1 MGFKKMMAIRK
12 MYIYIFFKPDS
23 GEFQTSP
30 FRQSWFKMFYG
41 HDMKKRQKCLKR
53 MFQACQEQ
61 SPLRETIIQ
70 FGLNVADTA
79 RRMKLCK
86 TELSPT
92 IVN

>member
-12 MYIYIFFKPDS
+12 MLIFYIFFQPDCE
-23 GEFQTSP
+23 EFQTSP
-30 FRQSWFKMFYG
+30 FRQSWLKMFYG
-41 HDMKKRQKCLKR
+41 HNMKKRQKRLKK
-53 MFQACQEQ
+53 MFPACQEQ

-86 TELSPT
+86 
-92 IVN
+92 N